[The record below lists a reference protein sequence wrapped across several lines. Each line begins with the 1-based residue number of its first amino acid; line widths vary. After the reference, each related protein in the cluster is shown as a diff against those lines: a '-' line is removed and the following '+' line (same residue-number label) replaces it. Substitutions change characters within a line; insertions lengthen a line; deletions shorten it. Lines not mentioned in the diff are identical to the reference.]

1 MLPRFRPDYHNS
13 SSQRTIT
20 HLAQM
25 QRRRKW
31 SSSGSRQSRGKSG
44 SAACYAESLWLSG
57 ADSLPSFPRL
67 GWKAQPSSRAEGVSQ
82 GGSPRKGEAFPH
94 SRRRSRFGMLPFGDF
109 DATLGHV
116 RRGHIHP
123 PECAILSCD
132 FSRRLFHAPLALH
145 RNPIALDPNARCRAG
160 RRTGSIA
167 RLLFKRRTGR
177 ARMGRKVSLHTLS
190 RQLT

>member
-82 GGSPRKGEAFPH
+82 GGSPRKGEEGVKKLKMANCRSFIFNGLEHAQSPVFEFSHTFFVMYATCWQLGQSPLSPRGPH
-94 SRRRSRFGMLPFGDF
+94 
-109 DATLGHV
+109 
-116 RRGHIHP
+116 
-123 PECAILSCD
+123 
-132 FSRRLFHAPLALH
+132 
-145 RNPIALDPNARCRAG
+145 CR
-160 RRTGSIA
+160 
-167 RLLFKRRTGR
+167 
-177 ARMGRKVSLHTLS
+177 MP
-190 RQLT
+190 